1 MANFPGP
8 QPILQLP
15 GQGPVIQVQGVQGVN
30 TIYVNGIAILYSAW
44 DFSLV
49 FLRGLPAE
57 SGAGAGGGEH
67 SFETTAQAVSSV
79 VMSPQH
85 AKAML
90 KALAD
95 NIQAYEKEHGEI
107 PVVKPAPGSAAP
119 PSSPPTDSPTGGKD
133 DA

>member
-1 MANFPGP
+1 MI
-8 QPILQLP
+8 QM
-15 GQGPVIQVQGVQGVN
+15 QGGRGVSTV
-30 TIYVNGIAILYSAW
+30 YVNGIAILYSPW

-57 SGAGAGGGEH
+57 SGAGAGGDEH
-67 SFETTAQAVSSV
+67 AFETEAQAVNSV

-95 NIQAYEKEHGEI
+95 NIEAYEKEHGEI
-107 PVVKPAPGSAAP
+107 PVVKPAPGSAAQ
-119 PSSPPTDSPTGGKD
+119 PSSPPTDPPIEGKD

>member
-1 MANFPGP
+1 M
-8 QPILQLP
+8 
-15 GQGPVIQVQGVQGVN
+15 IQVQGPQGVN
-30 TIYVNGIAILYSAW
+30 TVYINGIAILYSPW

-57 SGAGAGGGEH
+57 SGAGSGGSEH
-67 SFETTAQAVSSV
+67 AFETTAQAVNSV

-95 NIQAYEKEHGEI
+95 NIQAYEEEHGEI
-107 PVVKPAPGSAAP
+107 PVVAPAPSSAEQ
-119 PSSPPTDSPTGGKD
+119 PSGLRADSPTEGKD